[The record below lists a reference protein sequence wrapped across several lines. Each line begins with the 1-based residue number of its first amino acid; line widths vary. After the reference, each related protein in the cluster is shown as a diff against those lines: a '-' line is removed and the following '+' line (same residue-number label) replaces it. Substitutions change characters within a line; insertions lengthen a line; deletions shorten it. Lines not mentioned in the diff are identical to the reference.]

1 MILLNLL
8 SAKIA
13 LSVRFFYPPICPS
26 VRPSVHPINIMG
38 VEPGMRQI
46 TPLIE
51 LALGRTRKQVIQGLC
66 LGVILGAFP
75 CDCTL
80 SQALQPQPLLAGGGG
95 GGVHSHHR
103 GWSNDS
109 IFSLEKWILNFLDI
123 LGLCSCTEMTTAE
136 VYWSRH
142 RNHTCYL
149 S

>member
-95 GGVHSHHR
+95 EGAFTATTEAGQMTPFFPWRNGSLTFWTSWVSVHA
-103 GWSNDS
+103 
-109 IFSLEKWILNFLDI
+109 LK
-123 LGLCSCTEMTTAE
+123 
-136 VYWSRH
+136 
-142 RNHTCYL
+142 
-149 S
+149 